1 MDCWSPSLVADDEFE
16 KLAMKI
22 NPSRVTV
29 DNASSRKTTLIRVD
43 SANKRGSLLELVQ
56 GNKLFDD
63 GIAECIQQSLGPRG
77 RSFPSLRRS
86 VGVQAVHR
94 HRRVNLLPRPV
105 EARSHSQ
112 SCIYSLGCRTCPTK
126 EKERPLDSSTTPT
139 KVKGKSKSKFAGEYV

>member
-1 MDCWSPSLVADDEFE
+1 MDCWSPFLTADNEFK
-16 KLAMKI
+16 KLAMRI

-63 GIAECIQQSLGPRG
+63 GIVECIQQSLGPKG

-86 VGVQAVHR
+86 VGVQAIHR
-94 HRRVNLLPRPV
+94 HQCVNLLP
-105 EARSHSQ
+105 
-112 SCIYSLGCRTCPTK
+112 
-126 EKERPLDSSTTPT
+126 
-139 KVKGKSKSKFAGEYV
+139 